1 MLDRTRIIHALVS
14 KALETMS
21 DFTVTIIAGNDSPG
35 PMPAWI
41 TPALLARTIEV
52 WSEAYGRPVE
62 TGEAVEL
69 LTNVKRLGE
78 ALIRARREAT

>member
-1 MLDRTRIIHALVS
+1 
-14 KALETMS
+14 MS
-21 DFTVTIIAGNDSPG
+21 DSSVTIAAENLPTG
-35 PMPAWI
+35 PVPAWI

-52 WSEAYGRPVE
+52 WSDAYDRPIK

-78 ALIRARREAT
+78 ALIRARREAG